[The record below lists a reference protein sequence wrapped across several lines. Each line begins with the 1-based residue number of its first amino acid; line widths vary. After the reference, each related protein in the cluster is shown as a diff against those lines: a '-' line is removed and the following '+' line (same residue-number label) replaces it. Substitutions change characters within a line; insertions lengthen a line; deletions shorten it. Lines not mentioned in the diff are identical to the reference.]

1 MATVNRSMTPTSA
14 LPNSATRVV
23 TCAAIWQVL
32 VALFVLYGAWT
43 ISQMDTLRIL
53 GKPADLGTPVHF
65 FAVLIMVVP
74 AVFALIASVRV
85 WQHHNDGRYMSITV
99 NMAGLVL
106 SLFALL
112 GMWGVYQSY
121 ELIVDAI
128 LANAPLTL
136 GFAAAYLLVW
146 VAGRLIGRA
155 KEVLERIAVFVAT
168 ATLVVLL
175 IASNILGAAN
185 YVLSTYS
192 NWQTWLL
199 TAVTVVFAVLVWQLL
214 KLADVFGESPDER
227 AAWQGWFMLS
237 PNIVG
242 FVLFFA
248 GPLLLSFYLSFTDS
262 SVGQVPGVVG
272 FANYREL
279 LSLQVRTVSDA
290 SISSQNAL
298 DFGYAVVQDIN
309 FGSNRLVI
317 GAKDRLF
324 WISLGNTFAF
334 CLMLL
339 PLAIAPAL
347 GMALI
352 LNSALP
358 GVKFFRALYF
368 LPSVASVVGTA
379 LIWRWL
385 YDPTIGY
392 INYALATLSS
402 WFGAGN
408 PDVQWLTDPQVVL
421 LAIVILAAWQV
432 VGYNTVLFLAGLQG
446 VPNVLYEAAKIDG
459 ANPWQRFLN
468 VTLPMVAP
476 TTFFVLITTMV
487 MGLQVFN
494 EPYALFPSRPI
505 PEDATTLVYY
515 LYTQGF
521 NQFQFGY
528 ASAIAW
534 VLFAIIFVFTFI
546 QFRFNRSQAY
556 G

>member
-1 MATVNRSMTPTSA
+1 M
-14 LPNSATRVV
+14 
-23 TCAAIWQVL
+23 AAIWQVI
-32 VALFVLYGAWT
+32 VAGFLFYGAWT
-43 ISQMDTLRIL
+43 TSQMDTLRIL
-53 GKPADLGTPVHF
+53 GTPADLGVPVHF
-65 FAVLIMVVP
+65 FAVFIMVTP
-74 AVFALIASVRV
+74 AVFALLASLRL

-99 NMAGLVL
+99 NVAGLVL

-112 GMWGVYQSY
+112 GVWGLYQSY
-121 ELIVDAI
+121 EYVVDA
-128 LANAPLTL
+128 LLVNAPLTL
-136 GFAAAYLLVW
+136 GFAAAYLLSW
-146 VAGRLIGRA
+146 LAGRFIGRI
-155 KEVLERIAVFVAT
+155 KDVLEGVALFT
-168 ATLVVLL
+168 ASATLIALL
-175 IASNILGAAN
+175 IASNVLGAAN

-192 NWQTWLL
+192 NWQAWLL
-199 TAVTVVFAVLVWQLL
+199 TAVTVVFVVLVWQLL
-214 KLADVFGESPDER
+214 ALASVFGETPDAR

-262 SVGQVPGVVG
+262 SVGQVPNVVG
-272 FANYREL
+272 FANYTEL
-279 LSLQVRTVSDA
+279 LSLQVRTVSDVN
-290 SISSQNAL
+290 ISAQSAL
-298 DFGYAVVQDIN
+298 DFGYAVVQEID
-309 FGSNRLVI
+309 FGGNRLVI

-339 PLAIAPAL
+339 PLAIVPAL
-347 GMALI
+347 SMALI

-392 INYALATLSS
+392 INYALATLTG
-402 WFGAGN
+402 WFRAGDPN
-408 PDVQWLTDPQVVL
+408 IQWLTDPQVVL

-468 VTLPMVAP
+468 VTLPMLAP

-487 MGLQVFN
+487 TGLQVFN

-546 QFRFNRSQAY
+546 QFRVNRSQAY